1 MAKMSRK
8 ELRKIIKESFD
19 ASYHVGKY
27 IPSLEK
33 AMAPLVGIAAELK
46 SASWGEYTDVIRKE
60 MEDAM
65 SSLNLVLAAL
75 RETQVEYK
83 TGPMGGKLRK
93 TSDTLDV
100 ETGAFLKS
108 DE

>member
-1 MAKMSRK
+1 MEKMTRK

-19 ASYHVGKY
+19 ASYDAGMY

-33 AMAPLVGIAAELK
+33 AIAPLAGVAAELK
-46 SASWGEYTDVIRKE
+46 AASWGEYTGVIHKE

-65 SSLNLVLAAL
+65 SSLNLVLATL

-93 TSDTLDV
+93 TSDTFDV

>member
-19 ASYHVGKY
+19 ASYDAGMY

-46 SASWGEYTDVIRKE
+46 SASWGEHTDVIHNE
-60 MEDAM
+60 MKDAM
-65 SSLNLVLAAL
+65 SSLDLVLAAL